1 MKISAIVPAFNTE
14 KYIGECV
21 RSLLQNDHEK
31 IEIILINDGSTDKT
45 GTILDSFDVPCIKVI
60 HTENQGQS
68 AARNTGLAAA
78 SGDYVIFVDSD
89 DKLADNALD
98 RLTDILKDTQS
109 DVVFFESS
117 VFFDDE
123 KLAERFN
130 PKYERNGLLSNF
142 TCSGTHFFQQA
153 VNLGNYIV
161 SPCLYIS
168 SRKALKNIQFKNGIV
183 HEDNIFTTRLLLE
196 NDITVHCVNEKFYL
210 RRVRHGSVM
219 TQKKGDEHINGY
231 YNCIIELINHPPAN
245 ANQVQD
251 EYNKFICH
259 MVDCFKYTNSDI
271 IADLKGELIK
281 HNDIVSGEVA
291 GLKREIDE
299 LRNSTSWKMTS
310 PLRRMV
316 TFFKG

>member
-14 KYIGECV
+14 NYISECV
-21 RSLLQNDHEK
+21 ESLLKNDQDN
-31 IEIILINDGSTDKT
+31 IEIILVNDGSTDKT
-45 GTILDSFDVPCIKVI
+45 GTILSNFVAPCIKVI
-60 HTENQGQS
+60 HTENKGQS
-68 AARNTGLAAA
+68 SARNTGLAAS

-89 DKLADNALD
+89 DKLAENALD
-98 RLTDILKDTQS
+98 RLAGMLKETQA

-123 KLAERFN
+123 SLAERFN
-130 PKYERNGLLSNF
+130 PKYERNGSLSNI
-142 TCSGTHFFQQA
+142 TCPGTDFFQKA
-153 VNLGNYIV
+153 INVGNYIV

-219 TQKKGDEHINGY
+219 TQKKGDEHVNGY
-231 YNCIIELINHPPAN
+231 YSCITELINYPPTN
-245 ANQVQD
+245 AGRVQA

-259 MVDCFKYTNSDI
+259 MVDCFKYTNGDI
-271 IADLKGELIK
+271 IADLKGELAK
-281 HNDIVSGEVA
+281 KNDIVSGKLA
-291 GLKREIDE
+291 GLEREITE
-299 LRNSTSWKMTS
+299 LRNSTSWKITS

-316 TFFKG
+316 TLLKR